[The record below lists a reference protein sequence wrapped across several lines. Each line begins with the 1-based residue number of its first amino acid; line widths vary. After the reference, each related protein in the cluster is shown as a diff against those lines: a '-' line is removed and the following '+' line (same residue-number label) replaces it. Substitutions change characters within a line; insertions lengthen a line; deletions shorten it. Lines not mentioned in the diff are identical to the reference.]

1 MRRRTLVNGAVVGT
15 VLLTSIGIGVAIS
28 FAATSPSIPKASAS
42 AGPSASGS
50 APSSSTPTASASAT
64 GSARPSASS
73 SSSAGSECADVF
85 LVAKPA
91 GDTVGKLCAA
101 ITNSS
106 TSIDNVV
113 LTFTAAS
120 TCSGSVSLRVSG
132 ADQAGAE
139 FAVVKSATCSS
150 GKATA
155 TFEPVDKVASDTFI
169 CGMLLSDKYTAAQAC
184 IAIS

>member
-28 FAATSPSIPKASAS
+28 FAATSPSTPNASAS

-50 APSSSTPTASASAT
+50 APSSGTPTASATAT
-64 GSARPSASS
+64 SSTSPSSD
-73 SSSAGSECADVF
+73 GSECEDVF
-85 LVAKPA
+85 LVTKPA
-91 GDTVGKLCAA
+91 GDTAGKLCTA

-113 LTFTAAS
+113 VTFTASS
-120 TCSGSVSLRVSG
+120 TCSDSITLRVSG
-132 ADQAGAE
+132 ADQDGAE
-139 FAVVKSATCSS
+139 FAEVSTATCSS
-150 GKATA
+150 GTATA

>member
-1 MRRRTLVNGAVVGT
+1 MRRRTLVNGAAVGT

-28 FAATSPSIPKASAS
+28 FAAISPSIPNAGAS

-50 APSSSTPTASASAT
+50 APSSGTPTASASAT
-64 GSARPSASS
+64 GSASPSASS
-73 SSSAGSECADVF
+73 SSSGGSECADVF

-91 GDTVGKLCAA
+91 GDKVAKLCTA
-101 ITNSS
+101 IANSS

-113 LTFTAAS
+113 VTFTAAS
-120 TCSGSVSLRVSG
+120 TCSDSVTLRVSG
-132 ADQAGAE
+132 ADQDGAE
-139 FAVVKSATCSS
+139 FAVVKTAACGS
-150 GKATA
+150 GAATA